1 MRAFSTSTMEAPRP
15 KSGWSFTDPYGPSP
29 VNVAVHVHSA
39 ATVEPETMTRSMC
52 HLKSWDHS
60 LVRKR
65 RFHPVLRKLGIP
77 QCGFHAFRHGNA
89 TLLDQI
95 GAPIAVRL
103 NRLGQAEA
111 QTTMGYTHA
120 VTADERR
127 TAEELGK
134 ILHATARN
142 EQRNGQRKTR

>member
-1 MRAFSTSTMEAPRP
+1 LPKKPLSWHLANRLILKDRNERP
-15 KSGWSFTDPYGPSP
+15 G
-29 VNVAVHVHSA
+29 VAQKQKFQ
-39 ATVEPETMTRSMC
+39 PLLTR
-52 HLKSWDHS
+52 
-60 LVRKR
+60 
-65 RFHPVLRKLGIP
+65 LGIP

-95 GAPIAVRL
+95 GAPMAVRQ
-103 NRLGQAEA
+103 NRLGHAEA

-127 TAEELGK
+127 IADQLGG

-142 EQRNGQRKTR
+142 EQEKGPAPEALTQMIQ